1 MPEGSDGVGGVAASR
16 PIGRA
21 LAGAAVVALAVVL
34 WGGYVR
40 HWAWTGFGDNDTL
53 WDWLELVLLPT
64 AVATLPLWLR
74 HRPLVHR
81 RGRIGL
87 AGAAAAFAALVL
99 AGYLVPLRWTGF
111 RGNTLW
117 DWLNLLVLP
126 VVLVFL
132 GPWTEVATRLRDHP
146 RRHLVALA
154 VAAFVALAVAGYT
167 IPMLWTGFP

>member
-1 MPEGSDGVGGVAASR
+1 MAGRSDGAGGIAATGVARSTAR
-16 PIGRA
+16 GIV
-21 LAGAAVVALAVVL
+21 LAGVAVLGVLL

-53 WDWLELVLLPT
+53 WDWLELALLPT

-87 AGAAAAFAALVL
+87 AAACATFALLVL

-111 RGNTLW
+111 RGNTSGTGSTSSSFRW
-117 DWLNLLVLP
+117 SWSSSAR
-126 VVLVFL
+126 
-132 GPWTEVATRLRDHP
+132 GPTSPPASASIR
-146 RRHLVALA
+146 
-154 VAAFVALAVAGYT
+154 AG
-167 IPMLWTGFP
+167 ICSP